1 VLGSCWA
8 HSTVSAV
15 ESIKKSKTGILEKL
29 SSQELIDC
37 VDGCDGCKSGWPEL
51 AFEYITRRGLSLESD
66 YPNSDLNIQGE
77 CIVKSTNVKTF
88 IAGYQSIQYMEDGA
102 AENRLKHAVTFQ
114 PVVVVLLVGK
124 EFSGYKAGDGIFQTE
139 VDPAQDLSM
148 AFHAVLVIGF
158 GERDGNIYWL
168 IRNSHGVQWGYGLIE
183 RDCGNLCGRCCIA
196 RFPVYPIWEVWN
208 QFFCFHNFLKCLVYP
223 LYLL

>member
-1 VLGSCWA
+1 
-8 HSTVSAV
+8 
-15 ESIKKSKTGILEKL
+15 
-29 SSQELIDC
+29 
-37 VDGCDGCKSGWPEL
+37 L

-66 YPNSDLNIQGE
+66 LP
-77 CIVKSTNVKTF
+77 KF
-88 IAGYQSIQYMEDGA
+88 
-102 AENRLKHAVTFQ
+102 RL
-114 PVVVVLLVGK
+114 
-124 EFSGYKAGDGIFQTE
+124 KAGDGIFQTE

-158 GERDGNIYWL
+158 GERDGNKYWL
-168 IRNSHGVQWGYGLIE
+168 IRNSYGVQWGYEGYGLIE
-183 RDCGNLCGRCCIA
+183 RDCGNLRGRCCIA